1 MDQINEYLKNFA
13 LEQKRI
19 SAEEYCLGS
28 LIEDL
33 KNIKFD
39 LIVEID
45 NGKFPLKE
53 YLGYAEEGDKG
64 DEKYE
69 DGYFEGDFKYNRKTL
84 SVFDSW
90 RGSYRELSMQYSNNN
105 QNITV
110 NDLLTMAE
118 FVNEKFLGG
127 YKGGDFL
134 MNLETPIHIANYGSC
149 GNTKLVG
156 VYEHNGKA
164 ILKTRIEDE

>member
-1 MDQINEYLKNFA
+1 MSMQQLIENWN

-28 LIEDL
+28 LIQDL
-33 KNIKFD
+33 KNIKSD

-45 NGKFPLKE
+45 NGKFPSRE
-53 YLGYAEEGDKG
+53 YLSIFY
-64 DEKYE
+64 
-69 DGYFEGDFKYNRKTL
+69 
-84 SVFDSW
+84 SW
-90 RGSYRELSMQYSNNN
+90 RGRYCELAMEFSDNN

-110 NDLLTMAE
+110 NDLLEKAE
-118 FVNEKFLGG
+118 LVNGKYLFGF
-127 YKGGDFL
+127 KGGRYL
-134 MNLETPIHIANYGSC
+134 MDLETPIHIANYGTS
-149 GNTKLVG
+149 GNIKLIG

>member
-1 MDQINEYLKNFA
+1 MQQLIENWN

-33 KNIKFD
+33 KNIKSD

-45 NGKFPLKE
+45 NGTFPLKE

-64 DEKYE
+64 DKKYE
-69 DGYFEGDFKYNRKTL
+69 DGYFKGFFKYNRKTL

-90 RGSYRELSMQYSNNN
+90 RGRYCELSMQFSNNN

-118 FVNEKFLGG
+118 FVNGKFLGG
-127 YKGGDFL
+127 YKGGDYL

>member
-1 MDQINEYLKNFA
+1 MFIQQLIDNWQ

-33 KNIKFD
+33 KNIQSD

-45 NGKFPLKE
+45 NRTFPLKE

-64 DEKYE
+64 DKKYE
-69 DGYFEGDFKYNRKTL
+69 DGYFKGFFKYNRKTL

-90 RGSYRELSMQYSNNN
+90 RGRYCELSMQFSNNN

-118 FVNEKFLGG
+118 FVNGKFLGG
-127 YKGGDFL
+127 YKGGDYL
-134 MNLETPIHIANYGSC
+134 MNLNTPIHIANYGTS
-149 GNTKLVG
+149 GNIKLVG

-164 ILKTRIEDE
+164 ILKTRIEDK

>member
-1 MDQINEYLKNFA
+1 MDQINKYLRNLA
-13 LEQKRI
+13 LEQERI

-28 LIEDL
+28 LIADL
-33 KNIKFD
+33 KNIKSD

-53 YLGYAEEGDKG
+53 YLGYAEEGNKG

-69 DGYFEGDFKYNRKTL
+69 DGYFKGYFKYNRKNL

-90 RGSYRELSMQYSNNN
+90 RGIYSQLAMEFSDNN

-110 NDLLTMAE
+110 NDLLIMAE
-118 FVNEKFLGG
+118 FINGKYLGG
-127 YKGGDFL
+127 YKGGDYL
-134 MNLETPIHIANYGSC
+134 MHLNTPIHIANHGTS

-156 VYEHNGKA
+156 VYESNGKA
-164 ILKTRIEDE
+164 VLKTRIEDE